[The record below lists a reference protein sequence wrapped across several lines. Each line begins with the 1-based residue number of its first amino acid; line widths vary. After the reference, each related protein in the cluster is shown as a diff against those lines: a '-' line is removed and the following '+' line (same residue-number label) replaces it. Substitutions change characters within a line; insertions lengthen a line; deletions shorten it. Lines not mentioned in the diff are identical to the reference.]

1 MAVAR
6 DTGGRDLIGS
16 RSRGAFAFAPGV
28 GTSSGP
34 NVRDDRDGVTERR
47 LVAARLVARSTGGAR
62 VSSPPRPLG
71 SARDGEALVSNLRLP
86 FVSSRPNTSASVT
99 SPPGA
104 RFDVSYVARSLGTT
118 DSNARVASR
127 STRHTHAIFPPPSAV
142 YSLAPSEENATLD
155 TRPACAAKVCAA
167 SERASAGGNT
177 KSRRLSS
184 GRARTAPSSPPTTR
198 SADEDARGSVAKHVA
213 APSRQPE
220 VGTSGATLAL
230 DSRASS
236 SGRGYLATDLAAS
249 AEATRRDLESASNAT
264 ATATPKI
271 RNLATSAR
279 VSASK
284 SRATSAPGPTTA
296 IRLPSGDAAETVP
309 RFSLDA
315 PDAAKN
321 FTGGKPSAAA
331 SCTHRVPSAF
341 PTSILRPHG
350 VNVTDVTAPVPR
362 RCSATRCAPSTSKTR
377 TYPPAYPTAK

>member
-6 DTGGRDLIGS
+6 DTGGGDLIGS

-34 NVRDDRDGVTERR
+34 NVRDDRDGVTDGR

-104 RFDVSYVARSLGTT
+104 RFGRLVRREVAR
-118 DSNARVASR
+118 DDRFQRARRVAIHAPHAR
-127 STRHTHAIFPPPSAV
+127 HLPAAVRGVQPRTVRRERDARHATRV
-142 YSLAPSEENATLD
+142 RGEGLRGVR
-155 TRPACAAKVCAA
+155 TRVRGRQHEIAKA
-167 SERASAGGNT
+167 
-177 KSRRLSS
+177 LSS

-198 SADEDARGSVAKHVA
+198 SANEDARGSVAKHVA

-236 SGRGYLATDLAAS
+236 SGRGYLATDLAKLRGGD
-249 AEATRRDLESASNAT
+249 EKDLESASNAT
-264 ATATPKI
+264 ATPTPKI

-321 FTGGKPSAAA
+321 FTGGKLVGGRRRARTESRPRSPPA
-331 SCTHRVPSAF
+331 SCDR
-341 PTSILRPHG
+341 
-350 VNVTDVTAPVPR
+350 TA
-362 RCSATRCAPSTSKTR
+362 
-377 TYPPAYPTAK
+377 